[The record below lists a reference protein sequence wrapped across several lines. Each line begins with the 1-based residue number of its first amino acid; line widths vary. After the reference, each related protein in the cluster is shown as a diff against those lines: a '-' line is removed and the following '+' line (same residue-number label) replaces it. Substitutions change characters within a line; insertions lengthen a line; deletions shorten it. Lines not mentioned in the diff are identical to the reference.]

1 MKKIVCILLLV
12 CLCGCKSNDLPL
24 PFTDPESELGIDLNV
39 NVSTIDKYL
48 NRNDAVYRDMRMLVD
63 EANYE
68 NIGGDSYLS
77 GFVKGFEVVPYPYL
91 CNVEG
96 LPDVVGKT
104 YTGATLFTN
113 NDGEYVANYEES
125 MHILESLFP
134 KDKIIF
140 LMCGGGGYAGM
151 TKNMLV
157 TLGWDETKI
166 YNVGGYWTYE
176 GENNVEVKYE
186 ENKNEYYNLA
196 LVNYHEIDFNTLNPI
211 GGQKVNPETS
221 FNIIKNVPELNN
233 TINTK
238 KTFALYVYLP
248 GCSTCAVYTPLV
260 KQFKDE
266 NSIDMYG
273 VSLDDI
279 WKDSNVITDY
289 IKVSPALF
297 IFKDGDILE
306 YLDYNKIQ
314 ELKSADDIKN
324 WFEAYID
331 LSELQEVCDTC
342 EIE

>member
-1 MKKIVCILLLV
+1 MKKIICILLLV

-24 PFTDPESELGIDLNV
+24 PQADPESELGVDLNV

-48 NRNDAVYRDMRMLVD
+48 GRDDAVYRDMRMLVD
-63 EANYE
+63 EAQYE
-68 NIGGDSYLS
+68 NVGGDSYLS

-96 LPDVVGKT
+96 LPEVVGET
-104 YTGATLFTN
+104 YTGTTLFTN
-113 NDGEYVANYEES
+113 NNGEYSPNYEES

-151 TKNMLV
+151 AKNMLV
-157 TLGWDETKI
+157 SLGWDETKI
-166 YNVGGYWTYE
+166 YNVGGYWFYE
-176 GENNVEVKYE
+176 GENRVDIKYE
-186 ENKNEYYNLA
+186 EDSKEYYNLA
-196 LVNYHEIDFNTLNPI
+196 FVNYHEIYFNSLNPI
-211 GGQKVNPETS
+211 GEEKVDPKTA
-221 FNIIKNVPELNN
+221 FKVIKDVNELNEV
-233 TINTK
+233 INNK

-248 GCSTCAVYTPLV
+248 GCATCAIYTPLV
-260 KQFKDE
+260 KQFKTE
-266 NSIDMYG
+266 NDIDMYG

-279 WKDSNVITDY
+279 WKQTNAINER

-297 IFKDGDILE
+297 LFKDGEVLE

-324 WFEAYID
+324 WFEAYVD